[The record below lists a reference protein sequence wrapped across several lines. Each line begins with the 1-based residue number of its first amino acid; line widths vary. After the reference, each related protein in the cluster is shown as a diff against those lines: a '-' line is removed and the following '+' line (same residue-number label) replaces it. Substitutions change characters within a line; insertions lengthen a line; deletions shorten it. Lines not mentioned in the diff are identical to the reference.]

1 MDQHPNQFPVIID
14 GPGDYRTRNGK
25 RVTIHEVA
33 SKKAG
38 DDCMEFCAKGSFW
51 KSPKNMGENPEYG
64 IWHVSGLSRAVYVHQ
79 TDIVGKWLNDS

>member
-1 MDQHPNQFPVIID
+1 MDQHPNQFPVIINS
-14 GPGDYRTRNGK
+14 PGDYRTRNGK

-33 SKKAG
+33 PKKAG

-51 KSPKNMGENPEYG
+51 RSHKNMGENPEYG
-64 IWHVSGLSRAVYVHQ
+64 IWHVSGLSRGIGVHG